1 MNNDINEHV
10 TQLNN
15 IISNLRTMEQYNT
28 NVNNINNLLFQIRGQ
43 FGEYTG
49 EQLAPSIVHLYNHI
63 PVEPNINYIH
73 QLWTEIQNIN
83 EENWEEPDSQ
93 GSGLQY
99 IGPDDFFVENYGT
112 GLKGKSKSRRSKRSK
127 SRKSKRSKRSKRSRR
142 SKKSRRS
149 RKSRKY

>member
-15 IISNLRTMEQYNT
+15 IISNLRTMEQYNN
-28 NVNNINNLLFQIRGQ
+28 NVNNINNLLFQIRGH
-43 FGEYTG
+43 FSEYTG
-49 EQLAPSIVHLYNHI
+49 EQLAPSILYLYNHI
-63 PVEPNINYIH
+63 PNEPNINYIH
-73 QLWTEIQNIN
+73 QLWTKIQNIN

-112 GLKGKSKSRRSKRSK
+112 GLKGKSKK
-127 SRKSKRSKRSKRSRR
+127 SRKSRRGKRSRKG
-142 SKKSRRS
+142 KKNGKKNGKRS
-149 RKSRKY
+149 RKSRKSRR